1 MNEIVIKET
10 ETFKQFDILLD
21 EKVIGSAEIKYPD
34 MTLNNFFIY
43 PEYRNKGYGQ
53 KDTRLWQKE
62 LHPAGHRYGN
72 YHLGLHPD
80 EWPRLYR
87 DTLRT
92 GYLQCASHQGGS
104 CRMLLRIH
112 LHDLRHFV
120 QTQV

>member
-53 KDTRLWQKE
+53 K
-62 LHPAGHRYGN
+62 
-72 YHLGLHPD
+72 
-80 EWPRLYR
+80 
-87 DTLRT
+87 
-92 GYLQCASHQGGS
+92 
-104 CRMLLRIH
+104 LLRDFIENFGVTNLWVDPNNEVAKH
-112 LHDLRHFV
+112 IYQKLGFTLDETPNYIAMRLK
-120 QTQV
+120 